1 MVNKCVNVE
10 LSAGL
15 RRGRGRCE
23 MYRPALPR
31 AMPGDNTIPVLQYI
45 ALLSTEVVC
54 AFLGFLFFSKFVQL
68 YIVYALNQ
76 FSGALAFLFI

>member
-15 RRGRGRCE
+15 GRGRGRCE

-45 ALLSTEVVC
+45 ALLSTKLVY
-54 AFLGFLFFSKFVQL
+54 AFLGFLFFTNFVQL
-68 YIVYALNQ
+68 
-76 FSGALAFLFI
+76 